1 MNSISEITENQQYAG
16 RAMPQA
22 PEAEVYL
29 LGGLIQDP
37 NTLSEILPLLEE
49 DNFSKKR
56 HQIIWGVLRKLFETN
71 TPIDFISL
79 VNELEISGNLAAV
92 GGKEYI
98 LRLIDSIP
106 SAANAEYHADLV
118 RKKSILRKLIESA
131 NHTIKSSLD
140 PAADYSEVLQK
151 AQAEIFALAEKGTRD
166 SLKPISDVLPS
177 LFEKIQS
184 RKEGISGVKTGFT
197 DLDELTSGL
206 QKSDLI
212 ILAGRPGMG
221 KTAFA
226 LTLAA
231 NAAVNYDQKVAFF
244 SLEMS
249 ADQLVQRILS
259 IRSEVKLYNIRTGK
273 LSQDDLNKITWACE
287 TLKQAPLY
295 IDDNSDLGISEL
307 MSKARKLKS
316 TSGLDLII
324 VDYLQLMRTG
334 KEENRAVAIGAI
346 SRGLKILAKDVGVPI
361 IALAQLSRKAEEKG
375 RERPL
380 LSDLRESGS
389 IEQDADMVW
398 FVDRKAYRSKDE
410 KDKNSA
416 QLLVA
421 KHRNGSVDDIDMIF
435 QPEFTAFYNAEK
447 SFGDGGFDSGYNTT
461 DNYMNYP
468 DMQDDLNDY

>member
-1 MNSISEITENQQYAG
+1 MENNETQQYAG

-22 PEAEVYL
+22 QDAEVYL

-37 NTLSEILPLLEE
+37 DTLSEIMPLLEE
-49 DNFSKKR
+49 DSFFQKR
-56 HQIIWGVLRKLFETN
+56 HQFIWGALRKLYEASS
-71 TPIDFISL
+71 PIDFVTL
-79 VNELEISGNLAAV
+79 TNFLEQEGKLSQV

-98 LRLIDSIP
+98 LQVMDSVP
-106 SAANAEYHADLV
+106 SAANAEYHAELV
-118 RKKSILRKLIESA
+118 AKKAILRKLIESS
-131 NHTIKSSLD
+131 NHTIKAALD
-140 PAADYSEVLQK
+140 PAADHSDVLQK
-151 AQAEIFALAEKGTRD
+151 TQAEIFALAEKGTRD
-166 SLKPISDVLPS
+166 SLKPLKNVLLP
-177 LFEKIQS
+177 LLEKIQT
-184 RKEGISGVKTGFT
+184 RKEGISGIRTGF
-197 DLDELTSGL
+197 DKLDELTNGL

-231 NAAVNYDQKVAFF
+231 NAAVKYNQKVAFF

-249 ADQLVQRILS
+249 AEQLVQRVLS
-259 IRSEVKLYNIRTGK
+259 IQSEVPLYNLRTGK
-273 LSQDDLNKITWACE
+273 LNQEYIGKIGHACE
-287 TLKQAPLY
+287 RLNDAPLY
-295 IDDNSDLGISEL
+295 IDDNSDLGLSEL

-316 TSGLDLII
+316 TIGLDLLI

-375 RERPL
+375 RDRPL

-398 FVDRKAYRSKDE
+398 FVDRKSYRAKNDE
-410 KDKNSA
+410 ERSDNSA

-421 KHRNGSVDDIDMIF
+421 KHRNGSTDDINLTFIK
-435 QPEFTAFYNAEK
+435 ECTAFYNQAEEET
-447 SFGDGGFDSGYNTT
+447 FNMADGYMNTDPYDVGDGF
-461 DNYMNYP
+461 
-468 DMQDDLNDY
+468 